1 MAPGDRWKIHL
12 GRRICLSYDD
22 IDGSVFIEDLIDE
35 IMHCP
40 RPDRWITVKRKGVW
54 CTRPV
59 EFPRDA
65 NGDDN
70 DVDIDSNGSLLNDEG
85 REGQWYKDGGYSD
98 DDDDE
103 MYEEDW
109 RYENEEEM
117 DKNPLMVFDEY
128 DENDD
133 ETDDEEEMEILEKYM
148 EEAMESDTDWDAEDP
163 TKKEQERI
171 SDADDEDEEK
181 EGEGNDGD
189 GVTATDMNGEALG
202 AAVNNVNQDE
212 IEADVLSVGNGSEN
226 EDELDSDEPGS
237 DWDSNDGIE

>member
-1 MAPGDRWKIHL
+1 MAPGDQWKIHL

-40 RPDRWITVKRKGVW
+40 RPDRWVTVKRKGIW

-70 DVDIDSNGSLLNDEG
+70 DVEIDSNGSLVDDEEG
-85 REGQWYKDGGYSD
+85 EGQWYKDGGYG

-109 RYENEEEM
+109 RYENDKEM
-117 DKNPLMVFDEY
+117 DKNPLMLFDEY
-128 DENDD
+128 DKKDD
-133 ETDDEEEMEILEKYM
+133 ETDDEEEMEILEQFM
-148 EEAMESDTDWDAEDP
+148 EQAMESDTDWDAEDP
-163 TKKEQERI
+163 TKKEEERM
-171 SDADDEDEEK
+171 SDADEEEEEK
-181 EGEGNDGD
+181 ENEGDDGD
-189 GVTATDMNGEALG
+189 EVTATGINDEALG
-202 AAVNNVNQDE
+202 TALKNIGQGDLEANVLGVED
-212 IEADVLSVGNGSEN
+212 DG
-226 EDELDSDEPGS
+226 EDEDDLDSDEPGS